1 MFRLVGLPGMFVAL
15 LAGPLA
21 TRIGVAATARVG
33 FLLAAVGL
41 VGESALSATVVGTAL
56 ASLVFVTGV
65 ALAVPSMITLF
76 GMTSAP
82 HRGAG
87 MALNGFFLFLGASL
101 GPLTTQ
107 LNLGFASLLLYL
119 AALLCL
125 AAVLVTG
132 FLRMD
137 GTH

>member
-41 VGESALSATVVGTAL
+41 VGEAALSATVVGTAL

-82 HRGAG
+82 TVGQVWHSTVSSSSSVPAWAR
-87 MALNGFFLFLGASL
+87 
-101 GPLTTQ
+101 
-107 LNLGFASLLLYL
+107 
-119 AALLCL
+119 
-125 AAVLVTG
+125 
-132 FLRMD
+132 
-137 GTH
+137 

>member
-1 MFRLVGLPGMFVAL
+1 
-15 LAGPLA
+15 
-21 TRIGVAATARVG
+21 
-33 FLLAAVGL
+33 
-41 VGESALSATVVGTAL
+41 
-56 ASLVFVTGV
+56 
-65 ALAVPSMITLF
+65 
-76 GMTSAP
+76 
-82 HRGAG
+82 

-107 LNLGFASLLLYL
+107 LNLGFAPLLLYL

>member
-21 TRIGVAATARVG
+21 TRIGVDATARVG

-41 VGESALSATVVGTAL
+41 VGEAALSATVVGTAL

-82 HRGAG
+82 PTVGQVWHSTVSSSSSVPAWAR
-87 MALNGFFLFLGASL
+87 
-101 GPLTTQ
+101 
-107 LNLGFASLLLYL
+107 
-119 AALLCL
+119 
-125 AAVLVTG
+125 
-132 FLRMD
+132 
-137 GTH
+137 